1 MLSRSLG
8 QRIKIERVERPL
20 PAVLAPTTFV
30 ATRRRLLMYR
40 FAFLTLVLVGAC
52 FATPASAQN
61 RAHRL
66 FQIQLDLGPMFAAT
80 AARAEHSGDY
90 NVIESRT
97 WVPGIQAGVHINRF
111 VYVGLSY
118 RPSNRMV
125 RQQDWGFDDELDA
138 KAHIPYRI
146 GPTQS
151 LDLRISPTRYGFFVS
166 AGAALV
172 SSAEFSFSARPAVGF
187 TIQIDGEPSPGLA
200 GSWLAPAYRSATV
213 GLGYTYVHRR
223 GPSLTVG
230 LRRLFQE
237 RPTYVRHLD
246 CCYNWEPARVVHV
259 AEGFANADLHS
270 RYIFY
275 VSLGVNLVIYR

>member
-1 MLSRSLG
+1 MMYKS
-8 QRIKIERVERPL
+8 
-20 PAVLAPTTFV
+20 AVFALLLAGS
-30 ATRRRLLMYR
+30 
-40 FAFLTLVLVGAC
+40 FLTP
-52 FATPASAQN
+52 PASAQN
-61 RAHRL
+61 RTHRL
-66 FQIQLDLGPMFAAT
+66 LQIQLDLGPMFAAS
-80 AARAEHSGDY
+80 AARVEHRGGY

-97 WVPGIQAGVHINRF
+97 WVPGVQAGVHINRF

-151 LDLRISPTRYGFFVS
+151 LDIRISPTRYGFFVS

-187 TIQIDGEPSPGLA
+187 TIQIDGEPSPGFA

-213 GLGYTYVHRR
+213 GLGYTYVHSR
-223 GPSLTVG
+223 GPSLTIG

-237 RPTYVRHLD
+237 RPTYVRQLA
-246 CCYNWEPARVVHV
+246 CCYNWEPVRTAHV
-259 AEGFANADLHS
+259 ADVLANADLHS

-275 VSLGVNLVIYR
+275 VSLGVNLLFYR